1 MTKGLNENIDHVLVL
16 CKNEHNLLTLYKIE
30 IDKETD
36 VFKLMQYDR
45 YNSNTFDKF
54 AISDLATVSVLGDQY
69 FKCIGSS
76 PELENIV
83 AELMACEELPS
94 DFSTD
99 NVTDINRLSY
109 ASSIL
114 YKSTL
119 PKDAVIITVNEMD

>member
-1 MTKGLNENIDHVLVL
+1 MTKGLNENIDYVLVL

-76 PELENIV
+76 PEIENIV

>member
-1 MTKGLNENIDHVLVL
+1 MIKGINENIDHVLVL

-30 IDKETD
+30 IDEETD
-36 VFKLMQYDR
+36 VFKLMEYDR

-54 AISDLATVSVLGDQY
+54 TISDLATVSVLGDHY
-69 FKCIGSS
+69 FKCIGRS

-83 AELMACEELPS
+83 AELMTCEELPS

-99 NVTDINRLSY
+99 NITDINRLSY

-119 PKDAVIITVNEMD
+119 PKDVVIITVNKID

>member
-1 MTKGLNENIDHVLVL
+1 MIKGLNENIDYVLVL

-83 AELMACEELPS
+83 AELKACEELPS
-94 DFSTD
+94 DFSTG
-99 NVTDINRLSY
+99 NVTNINRLSY

>member
-1 MTKGLNENIDHVLVL
+1 MIKGLNENIDYVLVL

-76 PELENIV
+76 PEIENIV

-119 PKDAVIITVNEMD
+119 PKDAVVITVNKID

>member
-1 MTKGLNENIDHVLVL
+1 MIKGLNENIDHVLVL

-30 IDKETD
+30 IDEETD
-36 VFKLMQYDR
+36 VFKLMEYDR

-69 FKCIGSS
+69 FKCIGRS

-109 ASSIL
+109 ASTIL

-119 PKDAVIITVNEMD
+119 PKDVVIITVNKID

>member
-1 MTKGLNENIDHVLVL
+1 MTKGLNENIDYVLVL

-99 NVTDINRLSY
+99 NITDVNRLSY

-119 PKDAVIITVNEMD
+119 PKDVVIITVNKID

>member
-1 MTKGLNENIDHVLVL
+1 MIKGLNENIDYVLVL

-94 DFSTD
+94 GFSTD

>member
-1 MTKGLNENIDHVLVL
+1 MIKGINENIDHVLVL

-30 IDKETD
+30 IDEETD
-36 VFKLMQYDR
+36 VFKLMEYDR
-45 YNSNTFDKF
+45 YNSNKFDKF
-54 AISDLATVSVLGDQY
+54 TISDLATVSILGNQY
-69 FKCIGSS
+69 FKCIGRS

-83 AELMACEELPS
+83 AELMTCEELPS

-99 NVTDINRLSY
+99 NITDINRLSY

-119 PKDAVIITVNEMD
+119 PKDVVIITVNKID

>member
-1 MTKGLNENIDHVLVL
+1 MIKGLNENIDYVLVL

-30 IDKETD
+30 IDEETD
-36 VFKLMQYDR
+36 VFKLMEYDR

-54 AISDLATVSVLGDQY
+54 AISDLATVSILGSQY
-69 FKCIGSS
+69 FKCIGRS

-119 PKDAVIITVNEMD
+119 PKDVVIITVNKID

>member
-1 MTKGLNENIDHVLVL
+1 MIKGLNENIDYVLVL

-30 IDKETD
+30 TDKETS

-94 DFSTD
+94 GFSTD

-119 PKDAVIITVNEMD
+119 PKDVVIITVNKID

>member
-1 MTKGLNENIDHVLVL
+1 MIKGLNENIDHVLVL

-99 NVTDINRLSY
+99 NITDVNRLSY

-119 PKDAVIITVNEMD
+119 PKDAVIITVDKID

>member
-1 MTKGLNENIDHVLVL
+1 MIKGLNENIDYILVL

-94 DFSTD
+94 GFSTD

-119 PKDAVIITVNEMD
+119 PKDVVIITVNKID

>member
-1 MTKGLNENIDHVLVL
+1 MIKGLNENIDHVLVL
-16 CKNEHNLLTLYKIE
+16 CKNEHNLLTPYKIE

>member
-1 MTKGLNENIDHVLVL
+1 MIKGLNENIDHVLVL

-30 IDKETD
+30 IDKDTD

-54 AISDLATVSVLGDQY
+54 AISDLATVSVLGNQY

>member
-1 MTKGLNENIDHVLVL
+1 MIKGLNENIDYVLVL